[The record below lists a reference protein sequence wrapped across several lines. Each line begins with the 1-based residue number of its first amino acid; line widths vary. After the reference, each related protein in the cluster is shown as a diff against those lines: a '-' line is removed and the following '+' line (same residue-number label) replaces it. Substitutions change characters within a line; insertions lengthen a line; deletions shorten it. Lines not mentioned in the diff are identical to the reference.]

1 MNFRHVSTTTSFS
14 NLLVQAVG
22 ICLLCTTV
30 TSFAARNEELDR
42 ARAAA
47 KHGEWE
53 LVAELTSQ
61 VVSKDANNDEAW
73 TLLGDAQLAL
83 GDTAGAMR
91 NYETAL
97 SHNARQPDAVLS
109 YTFLL
114 LDKRGIEDAE
124 QVVAAAEAKDKKG
137 KFDEIKVA
145 RGLIFA
151 RQGNMAEA
159 TKILASATAKNP
171 ENPLYPQILA
181 RIYDSKNVT
190 DLAANYYAEAWKLDP
205 GNPVIAFEYGVVLQK
220 QKKYDEALNLFKEVQ
235 IKDPGNKS
243 VDYLIGR
250 LYFAAGRYAEASK
263 QFELAVEKRPDH
275 FLSVYL
281 LGRSY
286 LELSKAERL
295 NLWAQATKHL
305 QRALDLKPEREDVA
319 AALAEGLYMRG
330 RSYFLL
336 ANVDSLRKPE
346 LYDSSLLFLRR
357 ALAFNLEIPGL
368 LGQLSRTFDKRDML
382 DSALFY
388 LQQHLAAHP
397 EDQGEFPR
405 VINLLQRT
413 NNQRGLIDELAP
425 LMDDTT
431 ALARYGLILANAQ
444 IETANYGDARETIRK
459 VIKLDPGHCDAHQL
473 NAYIDLKRERY
484 AEAVPALQAGVR
496 ACPRDANLWL
506 YLGDCLYFS
515 DPKNKEVVKQAQN
528 AYQKACELHNP
539 DGCEKRDQ
547 VEALVRTL
555 R

>member
-1 MNFRHVSTTTSFS
+1 MSLNRKFLAAVVIATLLLSST
-14 NLLVQAVG
+14 VAIG
-22 ICLLCTTV
+22 
-30 TSFAARNEELDR
+30 ARNELLDR
-42 ARAAA
+42 ARSAAG
-47 KHGEWE
+47 HGEWE
-53 LVAELTSQ
+53 QVVELARQVVAENSR
-61 VVSKDANNDEAW
+61 NDDAW
-73 TLLGDAQLAL
+73 TLLGDAELAL
-83 GDTAGAMR
+83 GDTAGAIR

-97 SHNARQPDAVLS
+97 SHNPRQPDAVLS
-109 YTFLL
+109 VTFLL
-114 LDKRGIEDAE
+114 LDQNRMDDAE
-124 QVVAAAEAKDKKG
+124 RIVAEAEAKDKKG
-137 KFDEIKVA
+137 KYDEIKVA
-145 RGLIFA
+145 RGIIFA

-171 ENPLYPQILA
+171 DNPLYPQTLA

-190 DLAANYYAEAWKLDP
+190 DLAARYYADAWKLAP

-235 IKDPGNKS
+235 AKDPGNKS

-295 NLWAQATKHL
+295 NLWGLAVSNLRK
-305 QRALDLKPEREDVA
+305 ALELKPEREDIV
-319 AALAEGLYMRG
+319 AALAEALHMRG
-330 RSYFLL
+330 RSYYLQ
-336 ANVDSLRKPE
+336 ANSDSLRKTE
-346 LYDSSLLFLRR
+346 LLDSSLLFLRE
-357 ALAFNLEIPGL
+357 ALVFGVEVPGL
-368 LGQLSRTFDKRDML
+368 LSQISRTFDKRGML
-382 DSALFY
+382 DSALTY
-388 LQQHLAAHP
+388 LRRHLEAYP

-405 VINLLQRT
+405 VINLLQRA
-413 NNQRGLIDELAP
+413 NNQQGLMEALAP

-459 VIKLDPGHCDAHQL
+459 VIKADPGNCDAHQL
-473 NAYIDLKRERY
+473 NAYVDLKRERY
-484 AEAVPALQAGVR
+484 AEAIPALQAGVR
-496 ACPRDANLWL
+496 ACPRDANLWV

-515 DPKNKEVVKQAQN
+515 DPKSKDVVKRAQD

-547 VEALVRTL
+547 VEALIRTL

>member
-1 MNFRHVSTTTSFS
+1 MSLNRSLFAFFVLGATLILSAS
-14 NLLVQAVG
+14 AD
-22 ICLLCTTV
+22 
-30 TSFAARNEELDR
+30 AARNGQLDR
-42 ARAAA
+42 AREAAG
-47 KHGEWE
+47 HGEWE
-53 LVAELTSQ
+53 QVVELARQVVAE
-61 VVSKDANNDEAW
+61 DARNDEAW
-73 TLLGDAQLAL
+73 TLLGDAELAL
-83 GDTAGAMR
+83 GDTAGAVR

-97 SHNARQPDAVLS
+97 GHNPRHPDAVLS
-109 YTFLL
+109 VTFLL
-114 LDKRGIEDAE
+114 LDQNRMDDAE
-124 QVVAAAEAKDKKG
+124 RIVSEAETKDKKG
-137 KFDEIKVA
+137 KYDEIKVA
-145 RGLIFA
+145 RGIIFA

-171 ENPLYPQILA
+171 DNPLYPQTLA

-190 DLAANYYAEAWKLDP
+190 DLAARYYADAWKLAP
-205 GNPVIAFEYGVVLQK
+205 GNPVIAFEFGVVLQK

-235 IKDPGNKS
+235 AKDPGNKS

-295 NLWAQATKHL
+295 NLWGLAVSNLRK
-305 QRALDLKPEREDVA
+305 ALDLKPEREDIV
-319 AALAEGLYMRG
+319 AALAEALYMRG
-330 RSYFLL
+330 RSYYLQ
-336 ANVDSLRKPE
+336 ANADSLRKAE
-346 LYDSSLLFLRR
+346 LLDSSLLFLRE
-357 ALAFNLEIPGL
+357 ALVFNVEVPGL
-368 LGQLSRTFDKRDML
+368 LSQLSRTFDKRGML
-382 DSALFY
+382 DSALVC
-388 LQQHLAAHP
+388 LRRHLEAHP

-405 VINLLQRT
+405 VINLLQRS
-413 NNQRGLIDELAP
+413 NNQPGLIEVLAP
-425 LMDDTT
+425 LMEDSA

-459 VIKLDPGHCDAHQL
+459 VIKADPGNCDAHQL
-473 NAYIDLKRERY
+473 NAYVDLKRERY

-496 ACPRDANLWL
+496 ACPRDANLWV

-515 DPKNKEVVKQAQN
+515 DPKNKDVVKQAQD

-547 VEALVRTL
+547 VEALIRTL